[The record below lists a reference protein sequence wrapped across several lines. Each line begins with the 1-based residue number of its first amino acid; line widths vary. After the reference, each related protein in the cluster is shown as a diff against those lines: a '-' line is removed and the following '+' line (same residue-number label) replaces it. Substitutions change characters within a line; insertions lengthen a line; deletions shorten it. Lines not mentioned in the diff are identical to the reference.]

1 MSEQNNKFP
10 KIYGIVDPM
19 TDKVVYIG
27 KANNVQ
33 KRLKTHI
40 LDSKRRKTR
49 LYQWMQ
55 DRIENNQ
62 QIKIIELASSISD
75 DWQSLEKQMI
85 FQYGG
90 EGALLNMAKGGNQPI
105 GCPEANKLNA
115 IKLNNKRAE
124 DAFEKKIWEMKRAMG
139 HYLKILKAR
148 EQNSDNHKSI
158 VAKLKY
164 AADKRPDLFG
174 CWSAL

>member
-1 MSEQNNKFP
+1 MSELTNKFA

-40 LDSKRRKTR
+40 LDSKRRKTK

-85 FQYGG
+85 SQYGG
-90 EGALLNMAKGGNQPI
+90 EVALLNMAKGGNQPI

-124 DAFEKKIWEMKRAMG
+124 DPLAKKIWEMKRDMAR
-139 HYLKILKAR
+139 HLKRL
-148 EQNSDNHKSI
+148 NKSNQDQYKTI
-158 VAKLKY
+158 VVKLKY
-164 AADKRPDLFG
+164 AADKRPDLFV

>member
-1 MSEQNNKFP
+1 MSELTNKFA

-27 KANNVQ
+27 KANDVQ

-40 LDSKRRKTR
+40 LDSKRRKTK

-55 DRIENNQ
+55 DRIKNNQ
-62 QIKIIELASSISD
+62 QINIVELASSISN

-85 FQYGG
+85 SQYEA
-90 EGALLNMAKGGNQPI
+90 EGVLFNIAKGGNQPK
-105 GCPEANKLNA
+105 GCPEANKRNA
-115 IKLNNKRAE
+115 IELNNKRSKDPFA
-124 DAFEKKIWEMKRAMG
+124 KKIWEMKRDMAR
-139 HYLKILKAR
+139 HLKRLSKSN
-148 EQNSDNHKSI
+148 QNQYQKI
-158 VAKLKY
+158 VSKLKY
-164 AADKRPDLFG
+164 AANKRPDLFG

>member
-1 MSEQNNKFP
+1 MSELPNKFA

-19 TDKVVYIG
+19 TDKVIYIG

-40 LDSKRRKTR
+40 LDSKRRKTK

-55 DRIENNQ
+55 DHIENNQ
-62 QIKIIELASSISD
+62 QINIIELASSISD

-85 FQYGG
+85 SQYGC
-90 EGALLNMAKGGNQPI
+90 EGVLLNMAKGGNQPI
-105 GCPEANKLNA
+105 GCPKANKLNA

-124 DAFEKKIWEMKRAMG
+124 DPLAKKIWEMKRDMAR
-139 HYLKILKAR
+139 HLKRLSKSNQDQYKA
-148 EQNSDNHKSI
+148 I
-158 VAKLKY
+158 VVKLKY